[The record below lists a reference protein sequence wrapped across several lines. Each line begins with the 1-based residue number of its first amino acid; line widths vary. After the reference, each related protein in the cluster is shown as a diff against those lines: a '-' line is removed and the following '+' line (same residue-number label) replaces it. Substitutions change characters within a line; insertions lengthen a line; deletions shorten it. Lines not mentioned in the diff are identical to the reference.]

1 MLRIKKDIQE
11 EKGQS
16 LVEFALILPV
26 LIILIFGMIEFGW
39 LLNAKITLNSAV
51 REGARVGAVINATD
65 TERETKVMEAVQKAA
80 EASGL
85 EILLSESSIED
96 EDSYIKNIHNIKVIV
111 TAEVDSIIGLFV
123 SDKVTMTS
131 DAVMRKE

>member
-123 SDKVTMTS
+123 SDKVKMTS
-131 DAVMRKE
+131 TAVMRKE